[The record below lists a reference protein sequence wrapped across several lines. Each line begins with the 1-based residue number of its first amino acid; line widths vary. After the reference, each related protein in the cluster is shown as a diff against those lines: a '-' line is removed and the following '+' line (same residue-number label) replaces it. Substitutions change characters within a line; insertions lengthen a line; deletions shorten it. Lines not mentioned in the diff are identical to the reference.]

1 MGTRPNQG
9 LLATRA
15 TLLARLKNAADQ
27 TGWQQFFNTYWK
39 LLYGVA
45 LRSGL
50 TDAEAQDAVQETL
63 IAVAS
68 HIADFKYDPSKCS
81 FKSWLLLLAR
91 QRIVH
96 QFRKRNKPGGAANRV
111 HAREAGL
118 NSSRAPSSDDDTEV
132 ATVDRLPGTGRP
144 GLEAIWDEEWNK
156 HFLSAATER
165 VKQQVSDR
173 QFQIFDLY
181 VLQNWSVQDVAR
193 TLRVSPA
200 RVYLAKHRVGRLLK
214 KELQAR

>member
-1 MGTRPNQG
+1 MGTRPNHSED

-15 TLLARLKNAADQ
+15 TLLARLKDAGDQ
-27 TGWQQFFNTYWK
+27 TGWQQFFHTYWK

-50 TDAEAQDAVQETL
+50 TDAEAQDAVQETV
-63 IAVAS
+63 IGVAR
-68 HIADFKYDPSKCS
+68 HIADFKYDPSQCS

-96 QFRKRNKPGGAANRV
+96 QLRKRNKPGGAANRV
-111 HAREAGL
+111 HRRQAGPVT
-118 NSSRAPSSDDDTEV
+118 SGASDTEV
-132 ATVDRLPGTGRP
+132 ATVDQLPHEDGR
-144 GLEAIWDEEWNK
+144 GLEVVWDEEWNK
-156 HFLSAATER
+156 HFLTVATER
-165 VKQQVSDR
+165 VKKQVSDR

-181 VLQNWSVQDVAR
+181 VLQNWSVQEVVQ

-200 RVYLAKHRVGRLLK
+200 QVYLAKHRVGRLLK
-214 KELQAR
+214 KELRTR

>member
-1 MGTRPNQG
+1 MGTRANHSED

-15 TLLARLKNAADQ
+15 TLLARLKDAGDQ

-50 TDAEAQDAVQETL
+50 TDAEAQDAVQETV
-63 IAVAS
+63 IAVAR
-68 HIADFKYDPSKCS
+68 HIADFKYDPAKCS

-96 QFRKRNKPGGAANRV
+96 QLRKRNKPGGAANRV
-111 HAREAGL
+111 HRREAGT
-118 NSSRAPSSDDDTEV
+118 SIDTDV
-132 ATVDRLPGTGRP
+132 ATVDQLPHADSP

-156 HFLSAATER
+156 HFLSAAMGR

-181 VLQNWSVQDVAR
+181 VLQNWSVQEVSR

-200 RVYLAKHRVGRLLK
+200 QVYLAKHRVGRLLK
-214 KELQAR
+214 KELRTR